1 MEMEIHFVGWKGPF
15 WLILFLG
22 SGECFWWFSC
32 SFFFSMKNPFLGL
45 EISFTFCPFA
55 CILVTSNLVKS
66 RSFWKTQF
74 RSLKTHLIF
83 FPNLCS
89 KTNPIEKIAE
99 GEKISLWVV
108 WIRWQCK
115 THQRFSLW
123 KPIFQS
129 KNTSN
134 ALAVNP
140 PTLNSATTTTTISPS
155 PATSART
162 AAATGPRAALSA
174 TFLWVAAAARTP
186 SAPPTPN
193 ALLLLPLRR
202 RCLLRRCRPLQT
214 LLLRSPS
221 PPESTLRRRT
231 RTEECSTSAE
241 VSALSWPRTANSEA
255 CWRVWIRPG
264 RFVGCRWV
272 HFQRRRIR
280 IRIRVELRQW
290 SCRATAIQ
298 RAFWV
303 SKLEIQTVGMA
314 AMAGL
319 ISPFT
324 HLVQPSSRERTLSFF
339 FVQWWGRWWEWR
351 RVWN

>member
-1 MEMEIHFVGWKGPF
+1 MWASQGRLVERVRKRTEERESSF
-15 WLILFLG
+15 
-22 SGECFWWFSC
+22 GERSEQ
-32 SFFFSMKNPFLGL
+32 FFCTYL
-45 EISFTFCPFA
+45 
-55 CILVTSNLVKS
+55 KS
-66 RSFWKTQF
+66 DRHSHAD
-74 RSLKTHLIF
+74 R
-83 FPNLCS
+83 
-89 KTNPIEKIAE
+89 
-99 GEKISLWVV
+99 
-108 WIRWQCK
+108 
-115 THQRFSLW
+115 
-123 KPIFQS
+123 S

-241 VSALSWPRTANSEA
+241 VSALSWLERPIRKLVGESESDRVGSWGAVECIFRDAEFGFGSNSGNGVAEQRQFRELFGYPN
-255 CWRVWIRPG
+255 WRFKLLEW
-264 RFVGCRWV
+264 
-272 HFQRRRIR
+272 
-280 IRIRVELRQW
+280 RQW
-290 SCRATAIQ
+290 LA
-298 RAFWV
+298 
-303 SKLEIQTVGMA
+303 
-314 AMAGL
+314 
-319 ISPFT
+319 
-324 HLVQPSSRERTLSFF
+324 
-339 FVQWWGRWWEWR
+339 
-351 RVWN
+351 